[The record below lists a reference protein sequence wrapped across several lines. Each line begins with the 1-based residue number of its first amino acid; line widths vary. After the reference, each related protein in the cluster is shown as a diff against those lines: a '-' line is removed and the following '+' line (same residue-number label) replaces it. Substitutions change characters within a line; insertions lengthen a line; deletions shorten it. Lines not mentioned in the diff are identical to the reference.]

1 VTASAIR
8 RWDRCGVGLTQQRAL
23 PLEIGQVMKPRF
35 GDADD
40 RICLMSGRVGSAHR
54 RRLDER
60 VLVMGDG
67 QEGLDRTTLVH
78 GGVGVGDV
86 VEVGGVV
93 EHEAG
98 VDASGENVVE

>member
-1 VTASAIR
+1 MITVCENRRSPHASVKRHTA
-8 RWDRCGVGLTQQRAL
+8 
-23 PLEIGQVMKPRF
+23 RF

-54 RRLDER
+54 RWLDER
-60 VLVMGDG
+60 VLVLGDG

-78 GGVGVGDV
+78 SGVGVGDV

-98 VDASGENVVE
+98 VDASGEDVVE

>member
-1 VTASAIR
+1 MITVCENRRSPHASVKRHTA
-8 RWDRCGVGLTQQRAL
+8 
-23 PLEIGQVMKPRF
+23 RF

-40 RICLMSGRVGSAHR
+40 RICLMSGRVGSAHQR
-54 RRLDER
+54 WLDEQ
-60 VLVMGDG
+60 VLVLGDG

-78 GGVGVGDV
+78 SGVGVGDV

-98 VDASGENVVE
+98 VDASGEDVVE